1 MCFLCV
7 RACGAFDSPPPT
19 ASSFSLYPR
28 SACLSSCL
36 AAPQVGKL
44 SFSLLALPLRRR
56 PRPPTPRRRDRR
68 RRRQRAPLLFFS
80 PPLLSSPLASLM
92 IFPRLNVFFF
102 PFPSS
107 PTSLS
112 LPFLFPSSVRLLVD
126 QRGRGLLLRP
136 TAGSAAEAVRKEQH
150 GGLSRG
156 GRARAKRR
164 RYRQRERR
172 RTNSSVF
179 LLFHSAPEGR
189 SVDFAFGRGEE
200 VGAGAASDSYST
212 TMRSLLV
219 LLGTAASSEPRF
231 LPLMCPSVAARWRP
245 QKTRAKKEGGL
256 KVSSP
261 ALALRAATGTERKG
275 NEQVA

>member
-1 MCFLCV
+1 
-7 RACGAFDSPPPT
+7 
-19 ASSFSLYPR
+19 
-28 SACLSSCL
+28 
-36 AAPQVGKL
+36 
-44 SFSLLALPLRRR
+44 
-56 PRPPTPRRRDRR
+56 
-68 RRRQRAPLLFFS
+68 
-80 PPLLSSPLASLM
+80 M

-212 TMRSLLV
+212 TMRSLLLL

-245 QKTRAKKEGGL
+245 QKTRAKKEGGGGGL
-256 KVSSP
+256 ESLFASTCAP
-261 ALALRAATGTERKG
+261 GGDGDGTEGR
-275 NEQVA
+275 